1 MTDDDIV
8 ELLVILARR
17 NIPPDVQELLVYGS
31 RSLSVAPGAL
41 KAALEAAGWRKVP
54 EGSVV
59 VPMEPTDTMLSAM
72 ARHNADYISDK
83 GPYPRSRR
91 VYRAML
97 AAANE
102 KPAARGEA
110 TGQINE

>member
-31 RSLSVAPGAL
+31 RSISVRAPGAL

-59 VPMEPTDTMLSAM
+59 VPLDPTERMIDFGVEA
-72 ARHNADYISDK
+72 
-83 GPYPRSRR
+83 SRYQSVSR
-91 VYRAML
+91 IYRAMI
-97 AAANE
+97 ASANE
-102 KPAARGEA
+102 KSAQKEA
-110 TGQINE
+110 P

>member
-59 VPMEPTDTMLSAM
+59 VPLDPTERMIDFGVEA
-72 ARHNADYISDK
+72 
-83 GPYPRSRR
+83 SRYQSVSR
-91 VYRAML
+91 IYRGML

-110 TGQINE
+110 TGQQIDE

>member
-59 VPMEPTDTMLSAM
+59 VPLDPTERMIDFGVEA
-72 ARHNADYISDK
+72 
-83 GPYPRSRR
+83 SRYQSVSR
-91 VYRAML
+91 IYRAML

-102 KPAARGEA
+102 KSAQKEA
-110 TGQINE
+110 P

>member
-31 RSLSVAPGAL
+31 RSISVAPGAL

-54 EGSVV
+54 ETHMVV
-59 VPMEPTDTMLSAM
+59 MKPM
-72 ARHNADYISDK
+72 DYNMH
-83 GPYPRSRR
+83 GPNCPCT
-91 VYRAML
+91 
-97 AAANE
+97 NC
-102 KPAARGEA
+102 
-110 TGQINE
+110 T